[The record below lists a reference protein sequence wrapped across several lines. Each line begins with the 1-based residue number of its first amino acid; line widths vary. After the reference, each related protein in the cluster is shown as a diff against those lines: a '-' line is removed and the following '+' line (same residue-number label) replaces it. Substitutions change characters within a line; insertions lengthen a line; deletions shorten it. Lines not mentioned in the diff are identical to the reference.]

1 MSEYVFLPVM
11 YYRACYIGYTLR
23 KDSPIISNIQRNGQ
37 NSSFWTQNFNICYNI
52 FHFIAFVNTKWLTPD
67 EREPPACSSPA
78 IESIGGILRERGIA
92 ICCICYHLTLPIC
105 LFFVIYYQFLA
116 ISCDI
121 PLWWKGRTWTLA
133 WCGGCHSWGRAP
145 AWYIP
150 WLAIRCL
157 EPRRCGRSHRIWMFS
172 FLVT

>member
-1 MSEYVFLPVM
+1 MLN
-11 YYRACYIGYTLR
+11 LR
-23 KDSPIISNIQRNGQ
+23 
-37 NSSFWTQNFNICYNI
+37 
-52 FHFIAFVNTKWLTPD
+52 FIAFVNAEWLTPD
-67 EREPPACSSPA
+67 EREPPACSSTA
-78 IESIGGILRERGIA
+78 VESIGGILGEGGIA

-150 WLAIRCL
+150 WLAIRC
-157 EPRRCGRSHRIWMFS
+157 PWPGMCDRRHHIWMLL
-172 FLVT
+172 FLYAYLFFGCKYTINNNSCQVHNSSLNTN